1 MIGEPD
7 RGMDAGLSRGSIQ
20 AMRKFVFR
28 STSLAAICVVFA
40 QTVTIQA
47 QTQPARPPVRTQVQ
61 ATPVPTQPAPTQ
73 VNTSGQ
79 LQRGD
84 STLDS
89 GEFYDNYTLQARAG
103 QRLDI
108 RLSSQDFDPY
118 IIVRGPG
125 DARFD
130 NDDEGEGST
139 NARIDEIAPA
149 TGTYRI
155 MATSYQPGESGS
167 YRLQASAGGSGDP
180 VARAAPPANRQSG
193 TLAQGDARLD
203 SGEFSDAYTINGRAG
218 DVVDIRLNSGDF
230 DTYLLL
236 RGPDGSS
243 FDNDDAD
250 GRGTNSQLR
259 VTLPAN
265 GSYRL
270 VVTSYQSGESGA
282 YVLETTGAT
291 TVAAASS
298 GGNGS
303 SIGGAANG
311 RTLAVGTPVAGQLS
325 SSDPQLDSGEYFD
338 VYTLSGEPGT
348 QFVVEMQSSAVDTYL
363 AAIGSG
369 GYEVSNDDDPTGQ
382 NGTNSRLEI
391 TIPDSGELNIAATS
405 YAGEETGGYTLVAQ
419 LAGSSARAQANV
431 AGTSLTLGQTITGA
445 LTASD
450 PDNNGTAEDTYLLN
464 VDGNA
469 PVRLALSSDAFDT
482 VLRIEGPGGFSAE
495 NDDAPGGSTLNS
507 VLDTTLRTAGTYRV
521 IVTSYSAA
529 GLGAYRLEAGGGSGA
544 AGLPAGAGTLAL
556 GSQLNGALANG
567 DETISSGEF
576 TDTYRFEGTRGQRVT
591 FDMASTDF
599 DTYLS
604 LQFPGGGQ
612 EQNDDRAG
620 GEGTTDSRL
629 TVTLPEDGVYQ
640 LVATSY
646 QPGETGGYEITMREA
661 DASEASANPSRPNS
675 RVFALNVGVADYERM
690 SPLNLTDQDATK
702 LTEALQATG
711 MMAGESV
718 TLINAQATR
727 ENFAAAIAQIAASI
741 GPDDLFL
748 LFFSGHGD
756 KNDVSRDVERDGSSE
771 TIELF
776 DASVSDFEL
785 AQMIEPITAR
795 TLLVLDSC
803 FSGGFDDV
811 INQRIGRMGVFS
823 SDSDLT
829 SLVADKFEAGGYISH
844 ILQLAVEGQADTN
857 HDAAITAG
865 ELSEFMRTTFYRIAL
880 SEPLDATV
888 YGAGGDRGSGYQ
900 HIVVNRGGDG
910 MPYEEVLVNL
920 TPGAQI
926 SSADPASER
935 VLARAD

>member
-1 MIGEPD
+1 
-7 RGMDAGLSRGSIQ
+7 
-20 AMRKFVFR
+20 MRKFLFR
-28 STSLAAICVVFA
+28 STSLAGMCVVFS
-40 QTVTIQA
+40 QTGATQA
-47 QTQPARPPVRTQVQ
+47 QTQPARPAVRTQVQ
-61 ATPVPTQPAPTQ
+61 ATPPAASPAQ
-73 VNTSGQ
+73 VNTSGE

-89 GEFYDNYTLQARAG
+89 GEFYDNYTLQARSG

-108 RLSSQDFDPY
+108 RLTSDDFDPY

-125 DARFD
+125 DTRFD
-130 NDDEGEGST
+130 NDDAEEGST
-139 NARIDEIAPA
+139 SARIDEIAPA

-155 MATSYQPGESGS
+155 LATSFQPGESGS
-167 YRLQASAGGSGDP
+167 YRLQASAGGAGTP
-180 VARAAPPANRQSG
+180 VARSASPANRQNG
-193 TLAQGDARLD
+193 TLEQGDTRLD
-203 SGEFSDAYTINGRAG
+203 SGEFSDAFTINGRAG
-218 DVVDIRLNSGDF
+218 DVVDIRLDSADF
-230 DTYLLL
+230 DAYLMM

-243 FDNDDAD
+243 FDNDDAED
-250 GRGTNSQLR
+250 GGTNAQLR
-259 VTLPAN
+259 VTLPAS

-282 YVLETTGAT
+282 YVLETAGAT
-291 TVAAASS
+291 TVAAATT
-298 GGNGS
+298 GGSAS
-303 SIGGAANG
+303 SIGGATDA
-311 RTLAVGTPVAGQLS
+311 RALAIGTPVTGQLS
-325 SSDPQLDSGEYFD
+325 GSDPQLDSGEYFD

-369 GYEVSNDDDPTGQ
+369 GYEVSNDDDASGR

-391 TIPDSGELNIAATS
+391 TIPDSGAVNVAATS
-405 YAGEETGGYTLVAQ
+405 YAGEETGAYTLVAQ
-419 LAGSSARAQANV
+419 LAGASARAQANV
-431 AGTSLTLGQTITGA
+431 AGTSLTLGQTVTGA
-445 LTASD
+445 LSASD
-450 PDNNGTAEDTYLLN
+450 PVNNGAAEDTYLLN

-469 PVRLALSSDAFDT
+469 PVRLAVSSDAFDT

-495 NDDAPGGSTLNS
+495 NDDAAGGSTLNS

-521 IVTSYSAA
+521 IVTSYGAA
-529 GLGAYRLEAGGGSGA
+529 GLGAYRLEAGGGSGD
-544 AGLPAGAGTLAL
+544 AGLPVGAGMLAL
-556 GSQLNGALANG
+556 GSELAGELATG
-567 DETISSGEF
+567 DETIASGEF

-599 DTYLS
+599 DAYLS

-629 TVTLPEDGVYQ
+629 TVTLPEDGLYQ

-646 QPGETGGYEITMREA
+646 QPGETGGYAISMRPAE
-661 DASEASANPSRPNS
+661 ASEASANPSRPNS

-690 SPLNLTDQDATK
+690 NPLNLTDQDATK
-702 LTEALQATG
+702 LTQALQATG

-727 ENFAAAIAQIAASI
+727 ENFVAAIEQIAASI

-776 DASVSDFEL
+776 DAPVSDFEL
-785 AQMIEPITAR
+785 AQMIAPISAR

-844 ILQLAVEGQADTN
+844 ILQLAVEGQADAN

-880 SEPLDATV
+880 AEPLDATV
-888 YGAGGDRGSGYQ
+888 YGSGGDRGSGYQ

-926 SSADPASER
+926 SAAEPPDEA
-935 VLARAD
+935 VLALVH